1 MFIRPRTAT
10 PATLTREHPAGW
22 PRSTVDAYNL
32 YYAGRKLCGR
42 GVAGW
47 RWLDI
52 RSLAGALVAEQ
63 AVLWPGAT
71 VDRVVYCTARISG
84 AANSSGAADQDVYL
98 KALLASGSVDH
109 IGYGNYISKVIKRP
123 LATENKQH
131 RPVIVRPDWPVTV
144 QRNGLAVPDAT
155 FIASVATYEEKGSDV
170 NVAAHLLVDVLA
182 GGFDAAVVISND
194 SDLRW
199 PVQETRR
206 RVPVGMVNP
215 GSGYTAGR
223 LSAAPGI
230 GVGRHWWR
238 TLRAPDFAAHQL
250 PDPAGGHQRPA
261 GW

>member
-1 MFIRPRTAT
+1 MRVTV
-10 PATLTREHPAGW
+10 L
-22 PRSTVDAYNL
+22 VDAYNL

-63 AVLWPGAT
+63 AALWPGAT

-84 AANSSGAADQDVYL
+84 AANPSGAADQDVYL
-98 KALLASGSVDH
+98 KALLTSGSVDH
-109 IGYGNYISKVIKRP
+109 VEYGNYISKVIKRP

-155 FIASVATYEEKGSDV
+155 FIASVATYEEKGSDI

-182 GGFDAAVVISND
+182 DGFDAAVVISND

-199 PVQETRR
+199 PVQEVRR
-206 RVPVGMVNP
+206 RLPIGMVNP